1 MKIIKKEAHKVP
13 FELDKLYEFYM
24 NSEYAELSQDTIE
37 KVLKATLTSV
47 AISSKEF
54 IPLKLAS
61 LVAEIDWQ
69 WMTNRGALH
78 KRIGK
83 WLKDKH
89 NITIDETLS
98 TAIGNIVRESVVK
111 EQTYYFDF
119 VDKFQWEAGEFAD
132 DESCFWLSSR
142 KAVRPAFEADPRIF
156 AIRFFKKKKQSV
168 IKKTKGKDIY
178 YADKEFYYQ
187 GIGRAWLAVEAVA
200 GKSSGSDK
208 NKEETLFVIF
218 NGYGL
223 TSGQIASIFANYTSL
238 TTNRVGLL
246 NNNSYDDEVYAN
258 EGGILVGDSGLVGQ
272 IRNYDLSIPTRHG
285 HSVRGCGIIDI
296 HGSMDKKQLEY
307 DGPGIWGL
315 KRQHQ
320 SIMPYYSK
328 FNSYRVK
335 EGIVGDDVSRI
346 SLSNEV
352 RGRVDEPVWATR
364 YHPDWGEPHL

>member
-1 MKIIKKEAHKVP
+1 MKIMKKEAHKVP

-98 TAIGNIVRESVVK
+98 TARGNIVRESVVK

-132 DESCFWLSSR
+132 D
-142 KAVRPAFEADPRIF
+142 
-156 AIRFFKKKKQSV
+156 
-168 IKKTKGKDIY
+168 
-178 YADKEFYYQ
+178 
-187 GIGRAWLAVEAVA
+187 
-200 GKSSGSDK
+200 
-208 NKEETLFVIF
+208 
-218 NGYGL
+218 
-223 TSGQIASIFANYTSL
+223 
-238 TTNRVGLL
+238 
-246 NNNSYDDEVYAN
+246 
-258 EGGILVGDSGLVGQ
+258 
-272 IRNYDLSIPTRHG
+272 
-285 HSVRGCGIIDI
+285 
-296 HGSMDKKQLEY
+296 
-307 DGPGIWGL
+307 
-315 KRQHQ
+315 
-320 SIMPYYSK
+320 
-328 FNSYRVK
+328 
-335 EGIVGDDVSRI
+335 
-346 SLSNEV
+346 
-352 RGRVDEPVWATR
+352 
-364 YHPDWGEPHL
+364 